1 MEGESKVLIDTKTSK
16 AFRGIAILMVI
27 ASHYAGWMYTES
39 FNESLRVWISTWGV
53 YGVDIFFLLSG
64 YGLVKSYQKS
74 GIDKGF
80 VIKRVMNSYVPY
92 ILIAGFLAVLDKHID
107 SAGAFIKL
115 LIGYDYWFMCVLFAF
130 YIMFMLSYRFGGRA
144 KEILLTLGVIGF
156 SYWLYIKPEFQD
168 FWFLSNGAFLLG
180 VYGATLE
187 DKLGDKLKSAIIKS
201 NLAFISFA
209 VMVICA
215 FWHVFGGALIAHL
228 CASIMFTLMTM
239 GLCVQ
244 LKGEG
249 FVLPTLGTYSLYVYL
264 VHTRL
269 FWKFVAYK
277 ESWSYFKGAVIAG
290 LLTLVFAVVL
300 GFCLDFCLGKATK
313 FLIGKKA

>member
-1 MEGESKVLIDTKTSK
+1 MIDNKTSK
-16 AFRGIAILMVI
+16 VFRGIAILMVI

-64 YGLVKSYQKS
+64 YGLVKSASKS
-74 GIDKGF
+74 GIDKSF
-80 VIKRVMNSYVPY
+80 IIKRFMNSYVPY
-92 ILIAGFLAVLDKHID
+92 ILIAGFLALLDKHID
-107 SAGAFIKL
+107 SLGALIKL

-130 YIMFMLSYRFGGRA
+130 YIMFMIFYRFGGRV

-180 VYGATLE
+180 VYAATLE
-187 DKLGDKLKSAIIKS
+187 ARLGDKLKSAIIKS
-201 NLAFISFA
+201 NLAFISFGL
-209 VMVICA
+209 MVICA
-215 FWHVFGGALIAHL
+215 FWHVSGGALIAHL
-228 CASIMFTLMTM
+228 CASILFTLMTL

-244 LKGEG
+244 FRGEG
-249 FVLPTLGTYSLYVYL
+249 FILPILGSYSLYVYL

-269 FWKFVAYK
+269 FWKFVAFK
-277 ESWSYFKGAVIAG
+277 ESWSYFKGSVIAG
-290 LLTLVFAVVL
+290 LITLIIAAVL
-300 GFCLDFCLGKATK
+300 GFVVSKCLDKATK
-313 FLIGKKA
+313 LLVGSKK

>member
-1 MEGESKVLIDTKTSK
+1 MIDNKTSK
-16 AFRGIAILMVI
+16 VFRGIAILMVI

-64 YGLVKSYQKS
+64 YGLVKSASKS
-74 GIDKGF
+74 GIDKSF
-80 VIKRVMNSYVPY
+80 IIKRFMNSYVPY
-92 ILIAGFLAVLDKHID
+92 ILIAGFLALLDKHID
-107 SAGAFIKL
+107 SPGALIKL

-130 YIMFMLSYRFGGRA
+130 YIMFMIFYRFGGRV

-180 VYGATLE
+180 VYAATLE
-187 DKLGDKLKSAIIKS
+187 ARLGDKLKSAIIKS
-201 NLAFISFA
+201 NLAFVSFSL
-209 VMVICA
+209 MVISA
-215 FWHVFGGALIAHL
+215 FWHVSGGALLAHL
-228 CASIMFTLMTM
+228 LASMMFTIMAL

-244 LKGEG
+244 FRGEG
-249 FVLPTLGTYSLYVYL
+249 FILPILGSYSLYVYL

-269 FWKFVAYK
+269 FWKFVAFK
-277 ESWSYFKGAVIAG
+277 ESWSYFKGSVIAG
-290 LLTLVFAVVL
+290 HITLIFAAVL
-300 GFCLDFCLGKATK
+300 GFVVSKCLDKATK
-313 FLIGKKA
+313 LLVGSKK

>member
-1 MEGESKVLIDTKTSK
+1 MIDNKTSK
-16 AFRGIAILMVI
+16 VFRGIAILMVI
-27 ASHYAGWMYTES
+27 TSHYAGWMYTES

-64 YGLVKSYQKS
+64 YGLVKSASKS
-74 GIDKGF
+74 GIDKSF
-80 VIKRVMNSYVPY
+80 IIKRFMNSYVPY
-92 ILIAGFLAVLDKHID
+92 ILIAGFHALLDKHID
-107 SAGAFIKL
+107 SPGALIKL

-130 YIMFMLSYRFGGRA
+130 YIMFMLFYRFGGRA

-156 SYWLYIKPEFQD
+156 SYWLYIRPEFQD

-201 NLAFISFA
+201 NLAFISFGL
-209 VMVICA
+209 MVICA
-215 FWHVFGGALIAHL
+215 FWHVSGGALIAHL
-228 CASIMFTLMTM
+228 CASIMFTLMTL

-244 LKGEG
+244 FRGEG
-249 FVLPTLGTYSLYVYL
+249 FILPILGSYSLYVYL

-269 FWKFVAYK
+269 FWKFVAFK
-277 ESWSYFKGAVIAG
+277 ESWSYFKGSVIAG
-290 LLTLVFAVVL
+290 LITLIFAAVL
-300 GFCLDFCLGKATK
+300 GFVVSKCLDKATK
-313 FLIGKKA
+313 LLVGSKK